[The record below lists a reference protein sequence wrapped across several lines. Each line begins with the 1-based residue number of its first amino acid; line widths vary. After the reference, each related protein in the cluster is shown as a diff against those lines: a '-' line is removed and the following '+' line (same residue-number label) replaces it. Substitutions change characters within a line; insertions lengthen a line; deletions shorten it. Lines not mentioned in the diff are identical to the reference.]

1 MTGDGG
7 ITITWLGH
15 ATTRVQT
22 PDGKSI
28 LIDPWVQG
36 NPAVPEQDKSIDQ
49 LDLMLIT
56 HAHQDHM
63 GDAIPIAKQTNPDV
77 VSIFDFSQYLSKKGV
92 EKVNG
97 MNKGGTVEW
106 NGIRITMVDAV
117 HSAGFMENDT
127 LMSGGSA
134 AGYIIRFGDGFTV
147 YHAGDTDIFESMRL
161 IGRLY
166 QPDLAL
172 LPIGD
177 HFTMG
182 PWQAAEAIRMLGV
195 KNVIPIHYGTFPI
208 LTGTPDRLEQEAD
221 DVANLRVIA
230 LKPGESVEQSQIR

>member
-1 MTGDGG
+1 MTSDRG

-22 PDGKSI
+22 PNGKTI

-36 NPAVPEQDKSIDQ
+36 NPAVREQDKTIDR

-77 VSIFDFSQYLSKKGV
+77 ISIFDFSQYLSNKGV
-92 EKVNG
+92 QNIDG

-106 NGIRITMVDAV
+106 NGVRVTMVDAV

-134 AGYIIRFGDGFTV
+134 AGYIIRFADGFTV
-147 YHAGDTDIFESMRL
+147 YHAGDTDIFESM
-161 IGRLY
+161 
-166 QPDLAL
+166 
-172 LPIGD
+172 
-177 HFTMG
+177 
-182 PWQAAEAIRMLGV
+182 
-195 KNVIPIHYGTFPI
+195 
-208 LTGTPDRLEQEAD
+208 
-221 DVANLRVIA
+221 
-230 LKPGESVEQSQIR
+230 